1 MECRTLV
8 YAPTEVAIAELA
20 SRVLKLLKESNA
32 LSSVSRILYFGDN
45 TVPSVNADIQEICLD
60 QVGSEDNFLQIRSA
74 SLIFCTASSSYKLCS
89 VLTEAPR
96 LLVIDEAAQLKE
108 CESVIPLQLPGVR
121 HTVLF
126 GDHCQQMAKV
136 TSNVSG
142 RAAFGRSLFERL
154 LSIGHSKHI
163 LNMQYRM
170 HPFISYLP
178 NSEFYCNQISNAPT
192 WSGSKQKLS
201 VGIASPYTAQVVA
214 IKEKVGRKYESLDG
228 FSLKVNTI
236 DGFQGGEEDVM
247 ILSTVRSNTDES
259 VGLIFNRQ
267 RTNLALTRARSC
279 FWIVGDG
286 KALSNINSVWKL
298 IVQDAKDRQCFY
310 NAEEDEE
317 LANVVLEVK
326 EELNQFYDILNADGM
341 LFKNARWKVIFS
353 DIFKQSFQKLKPLE
367 TKKLVINLLLRLSCG
382 WRPKRRNTNLAS
394 DNSFQMLKLFKVKHL
409 HIICTTDI
417 TKDLE
422 YTQVLKIWDI
432 LPLEVI
438 PNLAKRLNSVFE
450 SYTDGFINRCK
461 FKFLEGGSKQK
472 LSVGIASP
480 YTAQVVAIKEKVG
493 RKYESLD
500 GFSLK
505 VNTIDGFQGGE
516 EDVMIL
522 STVRSNTDES
532 VGLIFN
538 RQRTNLAL
546 TRARSCFWIVGD
558 GKALSNINSVWK
570 LIVQDA
576 KDRQCFYNAEE
587 DEELANVVLEV
598 KEELNQ
604 FYDILNADGMLFKNA
619 RWKVIFSDIFKQ
631 SFQKLKPLETKKL
644 VINLLL
650 RLSCGWR
657 PKRRNT
663 NLASDNSFQMLKL
676 FKVKHLHIICT
687 TDITKD
693 LEYTQ
698 VLKIWDIL
706 PLEVIPNLA
715 KRLNSVFESYTDGF
729 INRCKFKFLE
739 GDLEFPMSWSSYV
752 ARYKDP
758 VQRGNDSRTSDS
770 DETGC
775 VEICKASDSLLHM
788 KFYALSSG
796 VVSHLLTGCDG
807 NEMDFPFELT
817 DEEMEVIHFRKSSF
831 ILGRSGTGKTT
842 VLIMKLFQREQLYH
856 LASEGYHEVESSST
870 NNVSCGSEVQKKE
883 NILRQI
889 FVTVNVRLCYA
900 VSEYISRLKR
910 STCG

>member
-178 NSEFYCNQISNAPT
+178 NSEFYCNQISNAPSKCYSKCFLSSPMFGPYSFINVT
-192 WSGSKQKLS
+192 CGIEEVDSLKYDFKNLVEVAIVIKMVRKLFKAWSGSKQKLS

-461 FKFLEGGSKQK
+461 FKFLEGYAHS
-472 LSVGIASP
+472 A
-480 YTAQVVAIKEKVG
+480 
-493 RKYESLD
+493 
-500 GFSLK
+500 
-505 VNTIDGFQGGE
+505 FQ
-516 EDVMIL
+516 
-522 STVRSNTDES
+522 
-532 VGLIFN
+532 
-538 RQRTNLAL
+538 
-546 TRARSCFWIVGD
+546 
-558 GKALSNINSVWK
+558 
-570 LIVQDA
+570 
-576 KDRQCFYNAEE
+576 
-587 DEELANVVLEV
+587 
-598 KEELNQ
+598 
-604 FYDILNADGMLFKNA
+604 
-619 RWKVIFSDIFKQ
+619 
-631 SFQKLKPLETKKL
+631 
-644 VINLLL
+644 
-650 RLSCGWR
+650 
-657 PKRRNT
+657 
-663 NLASDNSFQMLKL
+663 
-676 FKVKHLHIICT
+676 
-687 TDITKD
+687 
-693 LEYTQ
+693 
-698 VLKIWDIL
+698 
-706 PLEVIPNLA
+706 
-715 KRLNSVFESYTDGF
+715 
-729 INRCKFKFLE
+729 
-739 GDLEFPMSWSSYV
+739 
-752 ARYKDP
+752 
-758 VQRGNDSRTSDS
+758 
-770 DETGC
+770 
-775 VEICKASDSLLHM
+775 
-788 KFYALSSG
+788 
-796 VVSHLLTGCDG
+796 
-807 NEMDFPFELT
+807 
-817 DEEMEVIHFRKSSF
+817 
-831 ILGRSGTGKTT
+831 
-842 VLIMKLFQREQLYH
+842 
-856 LASEGYHEVESSST
+856 
-870 NNVSCGSEVQKKE
+870 
-883 NILRQI
+883 
-889 FVTVNVRLCYA
+889 
-900 VSEYISRLKR
+900 
-910 STCG
+910 